1 MKKTYR
7 TIAAALCA
15 ASLAVCGL
23 AGCAQQP
30 EQSADEQQAPA
41 IDVTDLSEGVA
52 ATVNGVEIGEKAV
65 DDYIDNFRQTNSLTD
80 DAAWGSYMGQNGY
93 TPESL
98 RQVVVDSFVEQEVV
112 RQAAEENGIEVS
124 DEDVEKAFEQAKE
137 SAGNE
142 SSWRIMLKY
151 SGMTED
157 QYRDSLRQ
165 QLMQRGLFYKATGT
179 SELDS
184 LVNQITSTMREQGG
198 GELADL
204 IDRGVAKMDEAMEVQ
219 KVKADD
225 ELLLSL
231 IRLYEPDYA
240 EAASLEDIPSDVVAA
255 YRVQADSAVQSQAF
269 SELMQTYLDAAE
281 VHTNDMPADAVYNVE
296 VIEGSAEADGDAQA
310 AEAASAEEQP
320 AAE

>member
-23 AGCAQQP
+23 AGCSQQP

-310 AEAASAEEQP
+310 AEAAPAEEQP

>member
-204 IDRGVAKMDEAMEVQ
+204 IDRAVAKMDEAMEVQ

-269 SELMQTYLDAAE
+269 SELMQTYLNAAE

-310 AEAASAEEQP
+310 AEAAPAEEQP

>member
-15 ASLAVCGL
+15 ASLVVCGL

-310 AEAASAEEQP
+310 AEAAPAEEQP

>member
-7 TIAAALCA
+7 KIATAICA

-65 DDYIDNFRQTNSLTD
+65 NDYIDNFRQTNSLTD

-112 RQAAEENGIEVS
+112 RQAAEENGIEVT
-124 DEDVEKAFEQAKE
+124 DEDIEKALEQAKE

-198 GELADL
+198 SELADL
-204 IDRGVAKMDEAMEVQ
+204 IDRAAAKMDEAMEVQ

-231 IRLYEPDYA
+231 IRLYESDYA
-240 EAASLEDIPSDVVAA
+240 EAASLDDIPSDVVAA

-269 SELMQTYLDAAE
+269 SELMQSYLDTAE

-296 VIEGSAEADGDAQA
+296 VIEGSAETADDAQA
-310 AEAASAEEQP
+310 AEAAPAEEQP

>member
-310 AEAASAEEQP
+310 AEAAPAEEQP

>member
-269 SELMQTYLDAAE
+269 SELMQTYLNAAE

-310 AEAASAEEQP
+310 AEAAPAEEQP